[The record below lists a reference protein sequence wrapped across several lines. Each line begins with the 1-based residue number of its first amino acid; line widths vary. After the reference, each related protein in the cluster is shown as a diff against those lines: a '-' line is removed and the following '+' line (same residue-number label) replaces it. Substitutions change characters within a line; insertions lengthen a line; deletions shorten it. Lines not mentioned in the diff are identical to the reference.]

1 MNQAE
6 KLKKVIEYAVERG
19 WHDFTE
25 QPEKIK
31 SIEFTGDRVFIA
43 CSFGKESDT
52 MGVIVADNRKYRDIL
67 FSHDFAKA
75 VFGFDTESGT
85 AKINPETELDQWGK
99 LTKWAR
105 HLQQAVISEDPI
117 QYYFDHINSKAKE

>member
-1 MNQAE
+1 MNQADM
-6 KLKKVIEYAVERG
+6 LKKVIEYAVERG
-19 WHDFTE
+19 YPDRHYDKLT
-25 QPEKIK
+25 
-31 SIEFTGDRVFIA
+31 SGEFGAIFHSMEDCFP
-43 CSFGKESDT
+43 
-52 MGVIVADNRKYRDIL
+52 IL